1 MGLWIVALLSME
13 VSNLKQFLLR
23 IAVFF
28 VIVAIL
34 DCAIGKVFYYLHA
47 NIAGGRSGAE
57 YYACKESNEDI
68 LIMGSSRASH
78 HYVPDIITERIGM
91 SCFNVGQD
99 GNGIVLQY
107 GRWKMVSERYT
118 PKMIIYD
125 ISNSYDLL
133 INDNMAYI
141 DRLKPFCDDKVVR
154 KYVSGLFPL
163 ESIKLLSHL
172 YRYNYKFLE
181 LLSDCA
187 RNGDYRE
194 MSGYLPLM
202 GCIREDVAKEKCN
215 LPKEQS
221 MEYDYVKYDLLEQ
234 LLVEAEEKGTK
245 VVFVISPSW
254 AGGEYESGAYSKLSD
269 LAEKHGIPFL
279 TFFDSEI
286 CFRQDYFK
294 DSSHLNDEGARA
306 FTKELISKLSN

>member
-1 MGLWIVALLSME
+1 ME
-13 VSNLKQFLLR
+13 VSNLKVFLLR

-34 DCAIGKVFYYLHA
+34 DCVFGRVFYYLHA

-57 YYACKESNEDI
+57 YYVCKESNEDI

-78 HYVPDIITERIGM
+78 HYVPDIITERTGM
-91 SCFNVGQD
+91 SCFNAGQD

-107 GRWKMVSERYT
+107 GRWKMISERYT

-125 ISNSYDLL
+125 ISNGFDLL

-141 DRLKPFCDDKVVR
+141 DGLKPFSDDKAVW
-154 KYVSGLFPL
+154 KYVSSLFPL
-163 ESIKLLSHL
+163 ESIKLLSKM

-181 LLSDCA
+181 LIFDCIKKKNFKETA
-187 RNGDYRE
+187 
-194 MSGYLPLM
+194 GYIPLD
-202 GCIREDVAKEKCN
+202 GRIREDVAEKKLK
-215 LPKEQS
+215 LPKKQS
-221 MEYDYVKYDLLEQ
+221 MDYDNIKYNLLE
-234 LLVEAEEKGTK
+234 LFLVEAKERGTQ

-254 AGGEYESGAYSKLSD
+254 ASGEYQLVAYSKICD
-269 LAEKHGIPFL
+269 LAERHGIPFYS
-279 TFFDSEI
+279 FVDSDI
-286 CFRQDYFK
+286 CFNPTYFK

-306 FTKELISKLSN
+306 FTEELISKLSN